1 MITCG
6 TQIVSGST
14 GGGASAPAGT
24 GVVTVSSGAF
34 VDPIPS
40 AATTRATLGLGG
52 AAVLAV
58 GTTAGTVA
66 AGDDSRI
73 TGAIAASTL
82 TTRGDIIT
90 RGASAPQ
97 RLALG
102 TSGKVLTS
110 DGTDPVW
117 VTPGG
122 GTPTWLALYDASAL
136 YIGGDAA
143 FGFAQA
149 DRLSASAA
157 AASPAFGP
165 GQSIVVVLYPGAT
178 PTGSEM
184 IVAHTTAGAA
194 RGWYV
199 SLGSNAGARTRVGLF
214 FAGLA
219 AGSETSLAGSEAAAG
234 SPYAIAICVK
244 ADKSIRYSVNGGAVQ
259 TVAALAGSYTAPTS
273 ADTLRIGSPSEF
285 APTYYPLTSALVAAI
300 RCYSTEI
307 SDADLVAACANRALG
322 TIPTVASGTV
332 THDFSAAAFAGGV
345 RTVVASPAPTW
356 ISAGG
361 VAIRPKA

>member
-6 TQIVSGST
+6 TQVVSGST
-14 GGGASAPAGT
+14 GGGGDPPPSGT

-34 VDPIPS
+34 VSPVAS
-40 AATTRATLGLGG
+40 AATTRSTLGLGT
-52 AAVLAV
+52 AAV
-58 GTTAGTVA
+58 A
-66 AGDDSRI
+66 ALSDATPIVESGS
-73 TGAIAASTL
+73 G
-82 TTRGDIIT
+82 
-90 RGASAPQ
+90 SA
-97 RLALG
+97 G
-102 TSGKVLTS
+102 TSGDVARADHVHPAAAALT
-110 DGTDPVW
+110 
-117 VTPGG
+117 
-122 GTPTWLALYDASAL
+122 TWLALYGASAF
-136 YIGGDAA
+136 YMGGDAPY
-143 FGFAQA
+143 GFAQA

-157 AASPAFGP
+157 AASPALGP
-165 GQSIVVVLYPGAT
+165 GQSIVIVLYPGAT

-184 IVAHTTAGAA
+184 IIAHTTAAAA

-219 AGSETSLAGSEAAAG
+219 AGSETSLTGSEAAAG
-234 SPYAIAICVK
+234 SSYAIAIVVK

-300 RCYSTEI
+300 RCYSTELT
-307 SDADLVAACANRALG
+307 DADAQAACANRALG

-332 THDFSAAAFAGGV
+332 THDFSAAAFVGGV